1 MINIML
7 DVDQFRRQTASPTET
22 PEDAKEN
29 IEKGL
34 ESLISAQQFLVERF
48 TESISATGDEERRA
62 ENIINIERQIEDIT
76 RRMQSLVAALR

>member
-1 MINIML
+1 MS
-7 DVDQFRRQTASPTET
+7 DVDQFPRDAANPTKT
-22 PEDAKEN
+22 PEDPQEN

-48 TESISATGDEERRA
+48 AESISNTDNEDRRA

-76 RRMQSLVAALR
+76 RRMQSLAAALK